1 MVTVSVLNGLNL
13 ILFVRHK
20 QTVTPDLIDTLRQME
35 LYFICRTIYGDD
47 LRFVVTSEIII
58 ISVHSHFLFKQS
70 HVTKQPKFIALQ
82 VMRIT
87 YDS

>member
-1 MVTVSVLNGLNL
+1 MTASVFKGLNL

-35 LYFICRTIYGDD
+35 LYFICRITYGND
-47 LRFVVTSEIII
+47 LHFVVTSEIII
-58 ISVHSHFLFKQS
+58 ISVHSHFLFKKS
-70 HVTKQPKFIALQ
+70 HAIKQPKFIALQ
-82 VMRIT
+82 VMRIK